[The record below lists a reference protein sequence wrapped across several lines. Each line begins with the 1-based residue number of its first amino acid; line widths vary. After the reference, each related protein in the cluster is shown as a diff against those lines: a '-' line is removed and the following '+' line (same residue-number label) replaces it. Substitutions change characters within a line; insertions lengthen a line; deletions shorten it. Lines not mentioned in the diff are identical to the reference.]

1 MSDIKH
7 TKERIQL
14 YIENESWDKIA
25 SFLNELHPAD
35 IAEIINQSPE
45 GVQNN
50 LFELVDK
57 EIKPDVMTALD
68 HQAELD
74 VLEELTDEEIS
85 DIVEEMA
92 PDDAADL
99 LGDLEDEQRE
109 EILELMEQ
117 EDSEEVREL
126 LQYDE
131 DTAGGIMTTDF
142 IAVNAEMTAEQ
153 ALAYIGSLE
162 IDEAV
167 YFVYVVTSEGKM
179 KGYIQLWELLKKN
192 NYHKTLSELVVKDT
206 ISVNTETDQEDVARI
221 ASKYDLSSL
230 PVLNSEDILVGR
242 ITVDDILDVI
252 EEEASED
259 IFKFAGSNESELEYH
274 SPIYAC
280 KARLP
285 WLMITL
291 IAGLISTI
299 ILKQFMIKFE
309 NIIML
314 SFFVPVI
321 MAMAGNTGIQSSTLI
336 VRSLALGT
344 INEKGVSKLLYR
356 ELTAGALMGLISGI
370 LAGIWSSFI
379 GGNDSMIPSS
389 YLAITVGI
397 SLFSAMM
404 FAAVFGAFAPLFLNK
419 IKADPAVASGPF
431 VTASNDI
438 LALLI
443 YYGVAIG
450 LIFFYAY

>member
-1 MSDIKH
+1 MSDINRI
-7 TKERIQL
+7 KERIQFC
-14 YIENESWDKIA
+14 IEGELWDQIP
-25 SFLNELHPAD
+25 SFLNDLHPAD
-35 IAEIINQSPE
+35 IAEIINRSSE
-45 GVQNN
+45 GIQNI

-57 EIKPDVMTALD
+57 KIKPDVMAALD

-109 EILELMEQ
+109 EILELMEE
-117 EDSEEVREL
+117 EDSEDVREL
-126 LQYDE
+126 LKYEQ
-131 DTAGGIMTTDF
+131 DTAGGIMTSDF
-142 IAVNAEMTAEQ
+142 IAVKAQMTASE
-153 ALAYIGSLE
+153 ALSFIGSQDIE
-162 IDEAV
+162 ESV
-167 YFVYVVTSEGKM
+167 YSIYVVSSDGKL
-179 KGYIQLWELLKKN
+179 KGYIQLWELLKTN
-192 NYHKTLSELVVKDT
+192 NCDKTLSELALKDT
-206 ISVNTETDQEDVARI
+206 ISVQTDTDQEEVARI

-230 PVLNSEDILVGR
+230 PVLNNDGILVGR

-259 IFKFAGSNESELEYH
+259 IFKLAGSNESELEYDSAIH
-274 SPIYAC
+274 AC

-309 NIIML
+309 DILML

-336 VRSLALGT
+336 VRSLALKT
-344 INEKGVSKLLYR
+344 IDEDGVSKLLLR
-356 ELTAGALMGLISGI
+356 ELSAGALMGLISGI

-379 GGNDSMIPSS
+379 GGNDSVIPSL
-389 YLAITVGI
+389 YLAVTVGI

-443 YYGVAIG
+443 YYGVAIS
-450 LIFFYAY
+450 LIFSYVS

>member
-1 MSDIKH
+1 MSDIDR
-7 TKERIQL
+7 TIENIQF
-14 YIENESWDKIA
+14 YIEKESWSEVA
-25 SFLNELHPAD
+25 SSLNELHPAD
-35 IAEIINQSPE
+35 IAEIINRSPE
-45 GVQNN
+45 GIQNN

-57 EIKPDVMTALD
+57 EIKPDVMAALD

-109 EILELMEQ
+109 EILELMEE

-131 DTAGGIMTTDF
+131 DTAGGIMTSDF
-142 IAVNAEMTAEQ
+142 VAVDSGMTAAE
-153 ALAYIGSLE
+153 ALSYISSLE

-167 YFVYVVTSEGKM
+167 YFVYVVSSEGKM

-192 NYHKTLSELVVKDT
+192 NYHKRLSELVVKDT
-206 ISVNTETDQEDVARI
+206 ISVNTETDQEEVARI

-230 PVLNSEDILVGR
+230 PVLNNNDILVGR

-252 EEEASED
+252 EEEATED
-259 IFKFAGSNESELEYH
+259 IFKPAGSNESELEYD
-274 SPIYAC
+274 SPIHAC

-291 IAGLISTI
+291 VAGLVSTV

-336 VRSLALGT
+336 IRSLALGA
-344 INEKGVSKLLYR
+344 IYKKGIGKLLVR
-356 ELTAGALMGLISGI
+356 ELAAGALMGLISGI
-370 LAGIWSSFI
+370 LAGVWSSFI
-379 GGNDSMIPSS
+379 GGNNSLIPSS
-389 YLAITVGI
+389 YLAFTVGV

-450 LIFFYAY
+450 LIFFYA

>member
-35 IAEIINQSPE
+35 IAEIINQSSE

-57 EIKPDVMTALD
+57 EIKPDVMAALD

-179 KGYIQLWELLKKN
+179 KGYIQSVSYTHL
-192 NYHKTLSELVVKDT
+192 TLPT
-206 ISVNTETDQEDVARI
+206 ILRV
-221 ASKYDLSSL
+221 
-230 PVLNSEDILVGR
+230 
-242 ITVDDILDVI
+242 
-252 EEEASED
+252 
-259 IFKFAGSNESELEYH
+259 
-274 SPIYAC
+274 
-280 KARLP
+280 
-285 WLMITL
+285 
-291 IAGLISTI
+291 
-299 ILKQFMIKFE
+299 
-309 NIIML
+309 
-314 SFFVPVI
+314 
-321 MAMAGNTGIQSSTLI
+321 
-336 VRSLALGT
+336 
-344 INEKGVSKLLYR
+344 
-356 ELTAGALMGLISGI
+356 
-370 LAGIWSSFI
+370 
-379 GGNDSMIPSS
+379 
-389 YLAITVGI
+389 
-397 SLFSAMM
+397 
-404 FAAVFGAFAPLFLNK
+404 
-419 IKADPAVASGPF
+419 
-431 VTASNDI
+431 
-438 LALLI
+438 
-443 YYGVAIG
+443 
-450 LIFFYAY
+450 

>member
-1 MSDIKH
+1 M
-7 TKERIQL
+7 
-14 YIENESWDKIA
+14 
-25 SFLNELHPAD
+25 
-35 IAEIINQSPE
+35 
-45 GVQNN
+45 
-50 LFELVDK
+50 
-57 EIKPDVMTALD
+57 
-68 HQAELD
+68 
-74 VLEELTDEEIS
+74 EE
-85 DIVEEMA
+85 
-92 PDDAADL
+92 
-99 LGDLEDEQRE
+99 
-109 EILELMEQ
+109 
-117 EDSEEVREL
+117 EDSEDVREL
-126 LQYDE
+126 LKYEQ
-131 DTAGGIMTTDF
+131 DTAGGIMTSDF
-142 IAVNAEMTAEQ
+142 IAVKAQMTASE
-153 ALAYIGSLE
+153 ALSFIGSQDIE
-162 IDEAV
+162 ESV
-167 YFVYVVTSEGKM
+167 YSIYVVSSDGKL
-179 KGYIQLWELLKKN
+179 KGYIQLWELLKTN
-192 NYHKTLSELVVKDT
+192 NCDKTLSELALKDT
-206 ISVNTETDQEDVARI
+206 ISVQTDTDQEEVARI

-230 PVLNSEDILVGR
+230 PVLNNDGILVGR

-259 IFKFAGSNESELEYH
+259 IFKLAGSNESELEYDSAIH
-274 SPIYAC
+274 AC

-309 NIIML
+309 DILML

-336 VRSLALGT
+336 VRSLALKT
-344 INEKGVSKLLYR
+344 IDEDGVSKLLLR
-356 ELTAGALMGLISGI
+356 ELSAGALMGLISGI

-379 GGNDSMIPSS
+379 GGNDSVIPSL
-389 YLAITVGI
+389 YLAVTVGI

-443 YYGVAIG
+443 YYGVAIS
-450 LIFFYAY
+450 LIFSYVS